1 VFVDAY
7 SLTQYFA
14 GQFLQHPVPPALSI
28 GSFRVCGCQ
37 MESRSP
43 RQGDDRCPDPCHQ
56 PGGTPTPPP
65 VAGIPQDVV
74 VIYFTLRTADGP
86 EAEAA
91 ADATCQSLR
100 DRLQRHCPCVHST
113 PLPSPLHRGCGVVT
127 DARGDQSRAPIPA
140 DSLTP
145 PFTALLC
152 RRETDGG
159 DPRVPADPPV
169 WSHGSLLAFLSTNA
183 SIHKANQM
191 RNYAIHM
198 SGQKDFRRIKISL
211 Q

>member
-1 VFVDAY
+1 
-7 SLTQYFA
+7 
-14 GQFLQHPVPPALSI
+14 
-28 GSFRVCGCQ
+28 
-37 MESRSP
+37 M
-43 RQGDDRCPDPCHQ
+43 
-56 PGGTPTPPP
+56 
-65 VAGIPQDVV
+65 
-74 VIYFTLRTADGP
+74 IYFTLRTADGP

-113 PLPSPLHRGCGVVT
+113 PLPSSLHRGCGVVT
-127 DARGDQSRAPIPA
+127 DARGNQSRAPIPA
-140 DSLTP
+140 DSTL
-145 PFTALLC
+145 FTALLR

-169 WSHGSLLAFLSTNA
+169 LSHGSLLASLSTNA

-191 RNYAIHM
+191 RHDAIHV
-198 SGQKDFRRIKISL
+198 SGQKDFRRVKISL